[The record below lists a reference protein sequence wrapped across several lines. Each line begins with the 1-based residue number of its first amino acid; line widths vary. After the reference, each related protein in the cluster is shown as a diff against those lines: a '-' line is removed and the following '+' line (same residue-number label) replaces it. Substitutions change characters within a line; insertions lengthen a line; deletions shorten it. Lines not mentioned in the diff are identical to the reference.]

1 MSTMTAPAE
10 TPPDETPRKARNQY
24 VVLGAVLIAMMLA
37 SLDNLILGT
46 AMPTIVGDLGGMAH
60 LSWVV
65 TAYTLSVAVT
75 TPVWGKL
82 GDMYGRKGVFLTSI
96 VIFLIGSMLA
106 GTSQDMTQLIAFR
119 AVQGIG
125 GGGLMVGAFA
135 LIGSLFPPQEQGR
148 YQGMISGVMGL
159 TMIGGPLI
167 GGFITD
173 NLSWRWCFYVN
184 LPLGALAL
192 VMVATVLH
200 LPKQRSQA
208 RIDYLGVALLGTAI
222 ASLVLATTWGG
233 NQYAWGSATIIG
245 LLVLSVVSAAAFLAV
260 ERRAAEPVLPLGLF
274 RNLNFTLVTLIGFM
288 LGVMM
293 FGSMTFLPLFQ
304 QAVQG
309 ASATNAGILMMPVFL
324 SMILVNSF
332 AGPYITRTGNYKP
345 VIITGALL
353 ISIGVF
359 LLSTMGTGTGRPTSM
374 VFMAFL
380 GAGMGCLMQT
390 TMIITM
396 RSVEPKDLGVAS
408 STATLS
414 RTIGG
419 SIGVA
424 VAGALFTGRVQDVM
438 AGHGM
443 ASAGGG
449 ENAQLDSAA
458 LARLPEAVRNVY
470 EQAVSAG
477 THQVFLLATVLAV
490 LAFATSWFIK
500 QVPLTRPTDDD
511 TPANDDGAPAGDGA
525 PAAKTVSAPAPATAT
540 ALAPEPA

>member
-1 MSTMTAPAE
+1 MTGEPTATE
-10 TPPDETPRKARNQY
+10 TPPKARNQY

-46 AMPTIVGDLGGMAH
+46 AMPTIVGDLGGMSH

-65 TAYTLSVAVT
+65 TAYTLATAVS

-106 GTSQDMTQLIAFR
+106 GVSQDMTQLIAFR
-119 AVQGIG
+119 AVQGLG

-135 LIGSLFPPQEQGR
+135 LIASLFPPSEQGK
-148 YQGMISGVMGL
+148 YQGMISAVMGL

-200 LPKQRSQA
+200 LPKQRSEA
-208 RIDYLGVALLGTAI
+208 RIDHLGVALLGTAI

-233 NQYAWGSATIIG
+233 SEYAWDSATIIG
-245 LLVLSVVSAAAFLAV
+245 LGVLAVTAGAAFLFV

-274 RNLNFTLVTLIGFM
+274 RNRNFTLVTLIGFM

-293 FGSMTFLPLFQ
+293 FGAMTFLPLFQ

-324 SMILVNSF
+324 SMVLINAF
-332 AGPYITRTGNYKP
+332 AGPFITRTGNYKP
-345 VIITGALL
+345 IIIVGSVLVTT
-353 ISIGVF
+353 GVF
-359 LLSTMGTGTGRPTSM
+359 LLSTMDTGTSRPMSM

-390 TMIITM
+390 TMIVTM
-396 RSVEPKDLGVAS
+396 QSVELKDIGVAS

-424 VAGALFTGRVQDVM
+424 IAGALFNGRVQDVM

-443 ASAGGG
+443 AAASG
-449 ENAQLDSAA
+449 ENAQLNNDA
-458 LARLPEAVRNVY
+458 LVKLPGAVRNVY
-470 EQAVSAG
+470 EQAVASG
-477 THQVFLLATVLAV
+477 THQVFLMATVLGV
-490 LAFATSWFIK
+490 LAFAATWFVK
-500 QVPLTRPTDDD
+500 QVPLKS
-511 TPANDDGAPAGDGA
+511 PADRAAEQGGPALE
-525 PAAKTVSAPAPATAT
+525 KREPAPE
-540 ALAPEPA
+540 LV

>member
-1 MSTMTAPAE
+1 MAGTPTATEPPPATE
-10 TPPDETPRKARNQY
+10 PPVSKARNQY

-65 TAYTLSVAVT
+65 TAYTLATAVS

-106 GTSQDMTQLIAFR
+106 GVSQDMTQLIAFR
-119 AVQGIG
+119 AVQGLG

-135 LIGSLFPPQEQGR
+135 LIASLFPPNEQGK

-192 VMVATVLH
+192 VMVTTVLH
-200 LPKQRSQA
+200 LPKQPLSDQRREA

-222 ASLVLATTWGG
+222 ASLVLAATWGG
-233 NQYAWGSATIIG
+233 NEYAWDSATIIG
-245 LLVLSVVSAAAFLAV
+245 LGVLAVVSGAAFLFA

-274 RNLNFTLVTLIGFM
+274 RNRNFTLVTLVGFL

-293 FGSMTFLPLFQ
+293 FGAMTFLPLFQ

-324 SMILVNSF
+324 SMVLINAF
-332 AGPYITRTGNYKP
+332 AGPFITRTGRYKP
-345 VIITGALL
+345 IIIVGSVLVTVGVLL
-353 ISIGVF
+353 
-359 LLSTMGTGTGRPTSM
+359 LAQMDTGTSRPMSM

-390 TMIITM
+390 TMIVTM
-396 RSVEPKDLGVAS
+396 QSVELKDIGVAS

-438 AGHGM
+438 AGHGY
-443 ASAGGG
+443 AGSS

-458 LARLPEAVRNVY
+458 LAKLPDAMRDVY
-470 EQAVSAG
+470 EQAVAAG
-477 THQVFLLATVLAV
+477 THQVFLMATALGV
-490 LAFATSWFIK
+490 LAFAATWFIK
-500 QVPLTRPTDDD
+500 QVPLKGPAERAAELRPADRE
-511 TPANDDGAPAGDGA
+511 
-525 PAAKTVSAPAPATAT
+525 PAPE
-540 ALAPEPA
+540 LV

>member
-1 MSTMTAPAE
+1 MSEVPAVTAE
-10 TPPDETPRKARNQY
+10 SPPKARNQY

-65 TAYTLSVAVT
+65 TAYTLATAVS

-82 GDMYGRKGVFLTSI
+82 GDLYGRKGVFLTSI
-96 VIFLIGSMLA
+96 VIFLIGSVLA
-106 GTSQDMTQLIAFR
+106 GVSQDMTQLIAFR
-119 AVQGIG
+119 AVQGLG

-135 LIGSLFPPQEQGR
+135 LIASLFPPSEQGR
-148 YQGMISGVMGL
+148 YQGMISAVMGL

-200 LPKQRSQA
+200 LPKQRSEA

-233 NQYAWGSATIIG
+233 NQYAWDSATIVG
-245 LLVLSVVSAAAFLAV
+245 LGVLTVTTGAAFLFV

-274 RNLNFTLVTLIGFM
+274 RNRNFTLVTLIGFM

-293 FGSMTFLPLFQ
+293 FGAMTFLPLFQ

-324 SMILVNSF
+324 SMVLINAF
-332 AGPYITRTGNYKP
+332 AGPFITRTGDYKP
-345 VIITGALL
+345 IVVAGGAL
-353 ISIGVF
+353 ITTGM
-359 LLSTMGTGTGRPTSM
+359 LLLCRMDTGTSRPMSM

-396 RSVEPKDLGVAS
+396 QSVELKDIGVAS

-424 VAGALFTGRVQDVM
+424 VAGALFNGRVREVM
-438 AGHGM
+438 ADRGA
-443 ASAGGG
+443 ASGAS

-458 LARLPEAVRNVY
+458 LAKLPDAVRHVY
-470 EQAVSAG
+470 EQAVAAG
-477 THQVFLLATVLAV
+477 TSQVFLLATALGV
-490 LAFATSWFIK
+490 LAFAATWFVQ
-500 QVPLTRPTDDD
+500 QVPLK
-511 TPANDDGAPAGDGA
+511 TPADR
-525 PAAKTVSAPAPATAT
+525 AAEQRPVPPDERAADAELVTPGRAR
-540 ALAPEPA
+540 

>member
-1 MSTMTAPAE
+1 MAGTPTTTE
-10 TPPDETPRKARNQY
+10 TPPKARNQY

-65 TAYTLSVAVT
+65 TAYTLATAVS

-106 GTSQDMTQLIAFR
+106 GVSQDMTQLIVFR
-119 AVQGIG
+119 AVQGLG

-135 LIGSLFPPQEQGR
+135 LIASLFPPSEQGK
-148 YQGMISGVMGL
+148 YQGMISAVMGL

-200 LPKQRSQA
+200 LPKHRSEA
-208 RIDYLGVALLGTAI
+208 RIDYMGVVLLGTAI
-222 ASLVLATTWGG
+222 TSLVLATTWGG
-233 NQYAWGSATIIG
+233 NEYAWDSATIIG
-245 LLVLSVVSAAAFLAV
+245 LGVLAVAAGAAFLFV

-274 RNLNFTLVTLIGFM
+274 RNRNFTLVTLIGFL

-293 FGSMTFLPLFQ
+293 FGAMTFLPLFQ

-324 SMILVNSF
+324 SMILINAF
-332 AGPYITRTGNYKP
+332 AGPFITRTGRYKP
-345 VIITGALL
+345 IIIVGSVLVTVGVLL
-353 ISIGVF
+353 
-359 LLSTMGTGTGRPTSM
+359 LAQMDTGTSRPMSM

-390 TMIITM
+390 TMIVTM
-396 RSVEPKDLGVAS
+396 QSVELKDIGVAS

-424 VAGALFTGRVQDVM
+424 VAGALFTGRIQDVM
-438 AGHGM
+438 ADHGY
-443 ASAGGG
+443 AGSS

-458 LARLPEAVRNVY
+458 LAKLPDAMRNVY
-470 EQAVSAG
+470 EQAVAAG
-477 THQVFLLATVLAV
+477 THQVFLMATALGV
-490 LAFATSWFIK
+490 LAFAATWFIK
-500 QVPLTRPTDDD
+500 QVPLKD
-511 TPANDDGAPAGDGA
+511 PAERATEQPPADR
-525 PAAKTVSAPAPATAT
+525 
-540 ALAPEPA
+540 EPALELV